1 MQQEFNLNALTSYD
15 RNYWRVDWFGYLN
28 YFDEQGGRR
37 SEPLVDVFLSQFKRP
52 PNSAS
57 LKFKNSTLFEN
68 TTKVQVPVSYLK
80 VLRLGDVWHNGA
92 RIPLTHD
99 KSMRATF
106 SHLHIDDTNT
116 QTLISS
122 AYIGDK
128 NYILPFSHHP
138 YHSSATKT
146 YCEVITL
153 PNGNL
158 IVIPHYVILQA
169 YFSTSQ
175 YVLTQ
180 LFKFGLDLGS
190 IYDSH
195 SSYIDDEGKA
205 FVLLKKWTHDKAAPE
220 VARIAFDKQAYRAV
234 SGISKQFVLQENRN
248 EPIRPKTKI
257 PFSGVTNLD
266 VFGKWYPI
274 QDKMAF
280 VVYDIL
286 GCTAS
291 YPFNVL
297 EHFRDNPGDKGENNT
312 QLPQKLSDGGRPNKP
327 KPKPINGH
335 NIELKPENE
344 PSNQIDELELMSRE
358 GTRFP
363 DLMDKKI
370 TKQRQQPHKSE
381 GNIKGSPHFVDVSEG
396 NTGDGDSKG
405 TSAPVNFVSSLNEE
419 DNRYI
424 FDERICR
431 LALFN
436 RLLQYLKNR
445 SRVQEVNFIQ
455 VNENLGPPSSHYSYF
470 PKTYSMSGRAS
481 SWQYIN
487 YTKGARTENVRFIH
501 RKAIIAEIGITNGKY
516 IYLVE
521 TERRCVEV
529 ANGWVELDSP
539 SLFLATSDS
548 ANMISAYQF
557 ETLLEQCCSDRGS
570 WNHEVLPN
578 YIQSFSIKHP
588 SNAALDEYPQ
598 RQASIIEKYIG
609 FDFE

>member
-1 MQQEFNLNALTSYD
+1 M
-15 RNYWRVDWFGYLN
+15 
-28 YFDEQGGRR
+28 
-37 SEPLVDVFLSQFKRP
+37 
-52 PNSAS
+52 
-57 LKFKNSTLFEN
+57 FEN
-68 TTKVQVPVSYLK
+68 TNKVQVPVSYLK
-80 VLRLGDVWHNGA
+80 VLRLGDVWHKGT
-92 RIPLTHD
+92 RVPLAHD
-99 KSMRATF
+99 KSMLAAF
-106 SHLHIDDTNT
+106 SNLHIDDTNT

-122 AYIGDK
+122 AYIGNK

-138 YHSSATKT
+138 YHSSATKA

-153 PNGNL
+153 PNGNI

-175 YVLTQ
+175 YVFTQ

-190 IYDSH
+190 IYDSA
-195 SSYIDDEGKA
+195 SSYIDNEGSA

-220 VARIAFDKQAYRAV
+220 VARIAFDKQAYSAV
-234 SGISKQFVLQENRN
+234 SGISKQFVLQKNRN

-257 PFSGVTNLD
+257 PFSGITNLD
-266 VFGKWYPI
+266 VFGKWCPVEER
-274 QDKMAF
+274 MAF
-280 VVYDIL
+280 IVYDIL
-286 GCTAS
+286 NCTAP
-291 YPFNVL
+291 YPFNAL

-312 QLPQKLSDGGRPNKP
+312 SHSLKLSNGGGPSKP
-327 KPKPINGH
+327 KPKPVNDH
-335 NIELKPENE
+335 NVELKPENE

-363 DLMDKKI
+363 DLMGKEI
-370 TKQRQQPHKSE
+370 TKRRQQPHKSE
-381 GNIKGSPHFVDVSEG
+381 GNRKSPSHFVDVSEG
-396 NTGDGDSKG
+396 NTGDGESKG
-405 TSAPVNFVSSLNEE
+405 TSAPVNFVSPLNEE
-419 DNRYI
+419 DKRYI

-436 RLLQYLKNR
+436 RLLKHLTNS

-455 VNENLGPPSSHYSYF
+455 INEKLGPTSSYYSYF

-487 YTKGARTENVRFIH
+487 YTKGVKTENIRFIH
-501 RKAIIAEIGITNGKY
+501 RKAIIAELSITNGKY
-516 IYLVE
+516 IYLIE
-521 TERRCVEV
+521 AERRCVEV
-529 ANGWVELDSP
+529 DSGWVELDSP
-539 SLFLATSDS
+539 SLFLATADR

-557 ETLLEQCCSDRGS
+557 EALLEQCCSDRGS
-570 WNHEVLPN
+570 WSHDVLPN